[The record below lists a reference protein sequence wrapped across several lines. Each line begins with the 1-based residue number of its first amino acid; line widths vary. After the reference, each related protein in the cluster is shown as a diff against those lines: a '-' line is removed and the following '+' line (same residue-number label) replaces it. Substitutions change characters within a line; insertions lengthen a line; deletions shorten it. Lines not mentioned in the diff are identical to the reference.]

1 MKYAISKKD
10 FGTIK
15 IEDDKV
21 SYIDKDI
28 YHIVDTLEEADEYIW
43 QNKPCISFKDVL
55 ICMSYDE
62 VIKCEDL
69 EHELKSFIKVKLK
82 NSSNGM
88 D

>member
-1 MKYAISKKD
+1 MKSAISKKD

-21 SYIDKDI
+21 PYINKDS
-28 YHIVDTLEEADEYIW
+28 YHIVDTPEEADDYVW
-43 QNKPCISFKDVL
+43 QNKPCMSFKDVL

-69 EHELKSFIKVKLK
+69 EHELKSFIKEKLK
-82 NSSNGM
+82 SNENGM